1 MPQSWNN
8 GIVER
13 WNSGF
18 SKDIIHFKL
27 YRQDEFSHLP
37 NIAVSSPS
45 RRLYEPEAK
54 THFSN
59 IPAFHHSNWGEAPN
73 LIIKWAASPTSYLYI
88 TVAPFLSYTLLGFL
102 DFGPCISQGY
112 GSVKHRSFLRR
123 IPGVDAKIPQ
133 PQKLVPTPGC
143 GLGQTRLKLA

>member
-27 YRQDEFSHLP
+27 YRQDEFCHLP

-45 RRLYEPEAK
+45 RRPRPIFPIFQHSTIPIGAK
-54 THFSN
+54 PLTCCCTNFE
-59 IPAFHHSNWGEAPN
+59 ILPAKAMPDGIIGSRLPKQQDKNNSSRFCIQTRWI
-73 LIIKWAASPTSYLYI
+73 LIIHLKCLN
-88 TVAPFLSYTLLGFL
+88 
-102 DFGPCISQGY
+102 
-112 GSVKHRSFLRR
+112 SVKLCNFYPVFWLE
-123 IPGVDAKIPQ
+123 
-133 PQKLVPTPGC
+133 
-143 GLGQTRLKLA
+143 

>member
-54 THFSN
+54 THFSLAQTEFTKCEFYAL
-59 IPAFHHSNWGEAPN
+59 AF
-73 LIIKWAASPTSYLYI
+73 
-88 TVAPFLSYTLLGFL
+88 V
-102 DFGPCISQGY
+102 
-112 GSVKHRSFLRR
+112 
-123 IPGVDAKIPQ
+123 
-133 PQKLVPTPGC
+133 
-143 GLGQTRLKLA
+143 GLNKK

>member
-1 MPQSWNN
+1 MKHEFLPQSWNN

-27 YRQDEFSHLP
+27 YRPDEFCHLP

-73 LIIKWAASPTSYLYI
+73 LKYQGVNLVG
-88 TVAPFLSYTLLGFL
+88 VAVWVPYRQYFGIWSAKKLPLAL
-102 DFGPCISQGY
+102 DELP
-112 GSVKHRSFLRR
+112 
-123 IPGVDAKIPQ
+123 
-133 PQKLVPTPGC
+133 
-143 GLGQTRLKLA
+143 